1 MVDTVSQSAAIAIST
16 SLSAA
21 IALGEKV
28 AVGIVMPSGW
38 DAANLT
44 FQGSADGGATFNNVY
59 DSSGNELTVTAAA
72 SRYIYLDPSAFVGLN
87 QIKVRSGTNGTP
99 VNQTAARA
107 LTIVTR

>member
-1 MVDTVSQSAAIAIST
+1 MVDTVTQSANIAIST

-21 IALGEKV
+21 VNLGEKV
-28 AVGIVMPSGW
+28 AIGILMPAAW

-44 FQGSADGGATFNNVY
+44 FQGSVDGVSFSNIY

-72 SRYIYLDPSAFVGLN
+72 SRYIYLDPTVFVGLN

-99 VNQTAARA
+99 VTQTAARA
-107 LTIVTR
+107 LSIVTR